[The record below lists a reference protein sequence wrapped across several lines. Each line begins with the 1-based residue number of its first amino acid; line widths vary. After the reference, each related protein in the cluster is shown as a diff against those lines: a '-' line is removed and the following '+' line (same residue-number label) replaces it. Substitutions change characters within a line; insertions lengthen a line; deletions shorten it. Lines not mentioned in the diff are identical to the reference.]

1 MYPMEILL
9 ITLPMGIIKKLCYT
23 AHHLS
28 NGERFFRLFKHTGCI
43 LLILE
48 SPILIIFR
56 GIASI

>member
-28 NGERFFRLFKHTGCI
+28 NGERFLDYSSTQV
-43 LLILE
+43 
-48 SPILIIFR
+48 
-56 GIASI
+56 ASYSYLNRQF